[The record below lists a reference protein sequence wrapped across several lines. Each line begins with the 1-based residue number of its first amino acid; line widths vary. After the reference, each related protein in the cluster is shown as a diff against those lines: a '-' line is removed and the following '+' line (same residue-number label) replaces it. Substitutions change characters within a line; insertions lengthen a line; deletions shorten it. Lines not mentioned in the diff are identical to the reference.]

1 MCDGVRLTRRS
12 WREECWRE
20 SVEEKLKLPIRAAD
34 ESSDSKLCAVIQQ
47 NKQQTVNVKVS
58 VKQGWHPGL
67 QAAHTRT

>member
-1 MCDGVRLTRRS
+1 M
-12 WREECWRE
+12 
-20 SVEEKLKLPIRAAD
+20 EEKLKLPIRAAD